1 MSCIVIYCRA
11 GFENDAAA
19 EITHHASQHG
29 VGGYVKAKPNSALVV
44 YHCYSHDEAEYLLK
58 KIPFKDMVFAR
69 QWFVGKQIARM
80 PIDDRVTSLCEAA
93 KEFPLCGEL
102 RVETCD
108 TNDGKE
114 LSKFCKKIS
123 TPLAKGLEKQ
133 ETLLRQQV
141 KNRPVLHVLFIASDT
156 AYVGYSFSF
165 NNSALYMGIPR
176 LRYPKDAPSRSTLK
190 LDEAFMVFVPEDEQE
205 DRVRSGMKAVDL
217 GACPGGWTYQLV
229 RRGMFVQAI
238 DNGPMDQALME
249 SGQVKHY
256 REDGFKFRPERR
268 NIDWLVCDMVEKPSR
283 VTELMIDWAVNGFA
297 KELIFNLKLPMKKR
311 FDCVYENMQRI
322 DQELRE
328 YGVKF
333 NLQAKHLYHDREEV
347 TVHVQVLRVPQNVYS

>member
-141 KNRPVLHVLFIASDT
+141 KNRPILHVLFIASDT

-165 NNSALYMGIPR
+165 NNSALYMGIPVYVIR
-176 LRYPKDAPSRSTLK
+176 KMHR
-190 LDEAFMVFVPEDEQE
+190 
-205 DRVRSGMKAVDL
+205 AV
-217 GACPGGWTYQLV
+217 
-229 RRGMFVQAI
+229 
-238 DNGPMDQALME
+238 
-249 SGQVKHY
+249 
-256 REDGFKFRPERR
+256 
-268 NIDWLVCDMVEKPSR
+268 
-283 VTELMIDWAVNGFA
+283 
-297 KELIFNLKLPMKKR
+297 
-311 FDCVYENMQRI
+311 QR
-322 DQELRE
+322 
-328 YGVKF
+328 
-333 NLQAKHLYHDREEV
+333 
-347 TVHVQVLRVPQNVYS
+347 